1 MPCLNYLTFHRSP
14 PESIVVTAAMAVS
27 TRPRGDLRRWRPV
40 RLRSAAQTSGSIP
53 VMAEY
58 DPKADLRTYL
68 QEARDAVLWKL
79 KKLSEY
85 DVRRPMTPTGTNL
98 LGLIKHLTG
107 VEAGYFGE
115 TFGRPFPEPTPGF
128 EEGAE
133 PNADFWATPE
143 ETREQIVGL
152 YQRACAHADVTIETL
167 PLETIGQVPW
177 WNAAG
182 AASLHKILV
191 HMIAE
196 TNRHA
201 GHADIV
207 RELIDGAIGLQAG
220 NNSLAP
226 GDQAWWETYRSQLER
241 AAREASPGW

>member
-1 MPCLNYLTFHRSP
+1 
-14 PESIVVTAAMAVS
+14 
-27 TRPRGDLRRWRPV
+27 
-40 RLRSAAQTSGSIP
+40 
-53 VMAEY
+53 MAEY
-58 DPKADLRTYL
+58 DPKADLRIYL

-98 LGLIKHLTG
+98 LGLIKHLAG
-107 VEAGYFGE
+107 LEAGYFGE

-143 ETREQIVGL
+143 ETRGQIVGL

-201 GHADIV
+201 GHADVV
-207 RELIDGAIGLQAG
+207 RELIDGSVGYMEDDSNL
-220 NNSLAP
+220 P
-226 GDQAWWETYRSQLER
+226 DVDEAWWETHRARIEG
-241 AAREASPGW
+241 AAREAANNS